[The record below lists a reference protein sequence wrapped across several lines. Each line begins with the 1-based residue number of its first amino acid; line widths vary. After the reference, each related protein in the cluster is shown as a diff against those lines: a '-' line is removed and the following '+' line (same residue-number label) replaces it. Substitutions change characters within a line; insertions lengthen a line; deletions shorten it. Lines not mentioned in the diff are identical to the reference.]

1 MSPADDQSND
11 LQKLWQE
18 TGEPSGKEDHSMI
31 LRLAQ
36 EKQKSLLDLLREQN
50 MTSYIISLGF
60 APLTAMVAWKGR
72 HSLWLL
78 SGYLLMTAT
87 LIAGAVVVWLK
98 ARRANATGKID
109 LSTREHQQQL
119 IQFYDS
125 RVLFSKSVKYW
136 YAIPLFLG
144 AGLAGYPIGV
154 HFLGR
159 MWGTAVVAGFLL
171 ICWIG
176 VWHMHDVRAVA
187 DLRRRREEVRHLLDE
202 MDRE

>member
-1 MSPADDQSND
+1 MSPADDQPND

-18 TGEPSGKEDHSMI
+18 TGEQSWKEDNSMI

-50 MTSYIISLGF
+50 MTAYIISLGF
-60 APLTAMVAWKGR
+60 APLTAMAAWKGR
-72 HSLWLL
+72 QSLWLS

-87 LIAGAVVVWLK
+87 LVAGAVVVWLK
-98 ARRANATGKID
+98 ARRASAMGKID
-109 LSTREHQQQL
+109 LNIREHQQQL
-119 IQFYDS
+119 IPFYDG
-125 RVLFSKSVKYW
+125 RVRFSKSVKYW

-144 AGLAGYPIGV
+144 AGLAGYPIGI

-159 MWGTAVVAGFLL
+159 MWGTVVVVGFLL
-171 ICWIG
+171 IGWVG

-187 DLRRRREEVRHLLDE
+187 DLRRRREEVLHLLGE